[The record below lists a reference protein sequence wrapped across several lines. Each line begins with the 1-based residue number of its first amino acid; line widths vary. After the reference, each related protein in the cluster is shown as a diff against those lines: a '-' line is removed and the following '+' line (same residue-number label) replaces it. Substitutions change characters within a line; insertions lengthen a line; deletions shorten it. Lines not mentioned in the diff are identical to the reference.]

1 MSTQFVETNA
11 IPWPVPG
18 PALRERLATYLL
30 VHQSQI
36 REMARLNLTS
46 SARKVCDS
54 EDVLSSVLRRLDEM
68 ASDGALRPRSE
79 RELWALIRTIARNT
93 AVSRTR
99 LIEHARQRL
108 TEDGPYAYELLQRL
122 NAFRSD
128 EEATLLVHRMLASVG
143 DRTSRQVLALVM
155 RGASHRAIGAF
166 LEISEDAS
174 RQRWMV
180 VRRELGARFGR
191 GELDG

>member
-1 MSTQFVETNA
+1 MNTPALDADPS
-11 IPWPVPG
+11 PWPIPG
-18 PALRERLATYLL
+18 PALRERLAAYVLA
-30 VHQSQI
+30 HQSQI
-36 REMARLNLTS
+36 RAMARRNLTS
-46 SARKVCDS
+46 DTRTVCDS
-54 EDVLSSVLRRLDEM
+54 EDILSSVLRRLDEM
-68 ASDGALRPRSE
+68 ANDGVLRPRSE

-122 NAFRSD
+122 NTYRSD
-128 EEATLLVHRMLASVG
+128 EEATLLVHRMLASVQ
-143 DRTSRQVLALVM
+143 DRTNRQVLALM
-155 RGASHRAIGAF
+155 LRGASHRAIGAF

-174 RQRWMV
+174 RQRWMA
-180 VRRELGARFGR
+180 VRREIAAKFGR